1 MKMKNSYTIKWKWQI
16 TIWNDPE
23 DLLAGEKS
31 VSYLNA
37 FVHKCMI

>member
-1 MKMKNSYTIKWKWQI
+1 MKVIGSV
-16 TIWNDPE
+16 WNEPGN
-23 DLLAGEKS
+23 LLAGEKS

>member
-1 MKMKNSYTIKWKWQI
+1 MKNSYTIEWIWQA
-16 TIWNDPE
+16 TVCNDLE
-23 DLLAGEKS
+23 NLLAGVKS